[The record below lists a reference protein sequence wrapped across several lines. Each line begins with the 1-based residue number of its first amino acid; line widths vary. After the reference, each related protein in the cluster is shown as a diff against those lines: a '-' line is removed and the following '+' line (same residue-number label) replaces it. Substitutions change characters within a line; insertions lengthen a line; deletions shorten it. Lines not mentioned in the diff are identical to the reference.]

1 MTNHTDPSKEREIPE
16 VEIERIEMASSVAA
30 TGSQHLAMSR
40 KALAQYFYQLGAK
53 IEYCRHLHPSPSG
66 WIEIKPGCE
75 MPEYTER
82 HQWFNDETGQ
92 LEEYGEPAFQIVLAY
107 NEEIGVFKA
116 KYEKHGRWS
125 EISSCSINGTVKPT
139 HWQPLPLIPGD
150 K

>member
-66 WIEIKPGCE
+66 WIDVKDQVPNSSKPCWTVIE
-75 MPEYTER
+75 FEDSDR
-82 HQWFNDETGQ
+82 HVVDNDFI
-92 LEEYGEPAFQIVLAY
+92 PFV
-107 NEEIGVFKA
+107 K
-116 KYEKHGRWS
+116 
-125 EISSCSINGTVKPT
+125 NG
-139 HWQPLPLIPGD
+139 IMMGNM
-150 K
+150 